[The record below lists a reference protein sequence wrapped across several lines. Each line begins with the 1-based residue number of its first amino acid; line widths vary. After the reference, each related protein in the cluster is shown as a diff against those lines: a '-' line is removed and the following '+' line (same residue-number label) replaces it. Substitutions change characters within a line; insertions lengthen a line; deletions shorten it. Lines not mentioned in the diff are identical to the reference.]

1 MSVSFTGC
9 DDYYHFYMS
18 GNGKHQPMGF
28 FTLMLSFR
36 KLNGLLGSSPL
47 GVLDS
52 VFCFVLSFPGFLS
65 LAIVS
70 VKQKK
75 KRRNHMSL
83 WQ

>member
-1 MSVSFTGC
+1 MR
-9 DDYYHFYMS
+9 
-18 GNGKHQPMGF
+18 F
-28 FTLMLSFR
+28 FTLMSSFR
-36 KLNGLLGSSPL
+36 KLNGLLKSSPL

-52 VFCFVLSFPGFLS
+52 VFYFVLSFPGFLS
-65 LAIVS
+65 LAVVS

>member
-1 MSVSFTGC
+1 MS
-9 DDYYHFYMS
+9 
-18 GNGKHQPMGF
+18 
-28 FTLMLSFR
+28 SFR
-36 KLNGLLGSSPL
+36 KLNGLLKSSPL

-52 VFCFVLSFPGFLS
+52 VFYFVLSFPGFLS
-65 LAIVS
+65 LAVVS